1 LKKSQKKKFISLFK
15 KFLNIKNWK
24 NWEENH
30 LRDNMNEWEFMINPP
45 DPDYYTGGMC
55 LNNCIVTQ
63 RGYYSKGN

>member
-1 LKKSQKKKFISLFK
+1 
-15 KFLNIKNWK
+15 
-24 NWEENH
+24 
-30 LRDNMNEWEFMINPP
+30 MNEWEFMINPP